1 VDKFHIKKISEID
14 TKKLL
19 QFYQVSFQYEKSIL
33 DNYQW
38 RYRSEFNEFEP
49 LILII
54 DNQICGHAG
63 LIPIDLKINDKKQ
76 KAIWFTDFYIT
87 SEQRSKGYGKLLAE
101 EWMKICPIQITIC
114 NDQSL
119 KVFKKLKWSNNN
131 SFVRRLK
138 IYNYLNI
145 VPIFR
150 KLNRSSFIKDDLQ
163 DLLGDTIKG
172 LNRVSAI
179 VSNLTKVTH
188 AGELEM
194 KACQINDIIE
204 ESIKVVWN
212 ELKYNMTVEKY
223 FAPLPL
229 LACHSGEIHQVFMN
243 LFLNASHACDE
254 EGLLII
260 KTYTKE
266 SKGKNWIVI
275 EVSDNGKGM
284 PSEVRK
290 KIFDPFFTTKPV
302 GVGTGLGLS
311 VSFGIIEKHKGT
323 IKVASEEG
331 IGTTFS
337 IHLPLNEQIKS
348 TETL

>member
-1 VDKFHIKKISEID
+1 MPDNNPYKAAYERERLARKKAEKFLDDKTRSLYDNIVQLQTTVRALEETQEQLVQAEKMASIGQLAAGVAHEINNPIGFSLSNLTTLSEYVQSIVKLDDMVINSND
-14 TKKLL
+14 TLEKNEFIT
-19 QFYQVSFQYEKSIL
+19 QYQVL
-33 DNYQW
+33 
-38 RYRSEFNEFEP
+38 
-49 LILII
+49 
-54 DNQICGHAG
+54 
-63 LIPIDLKINDKKQ
+63 
-76 KAIWFTDFYIT
+76 
-87 SEQRSKGYGKLLAE
+87 
-101 EWMKICPIQITIC
+101 
-114 NDQSL
+114 
-119 KVFKKLKWSNNN
+119 
-131 SFVRRLK
+131 
-138 IYNYLNI
+138 
-145 VPIFR
+145 R
-150 KLNRSSFIKDDLQ
+150 KTEDIEFIKGDLQ

-179 VSNLTKVTH
+179 VSNLKKVTH

-223 FAPLPL
+223 FSPLPL
-229 LACHSGEIHQVFMN
+229 LACHSGEIHQVLMN

-266 SKGKNWIVI
+266 SKGKNWIII

>member
-1 VDKFHIKKISEID
+1 MPDNNPYKAAYERERLARKKAEKFLDDKTRSLYDNIVQLQTTVRALEETQEQLVQAEKMASIGQLAAGVAHEINNPIGFSLSNLTTLSEYIQSIVKLDDMVINSDD
-14 TKKLL
+14 TL
-19 QFYQVSFQYEKSIL
+19 EK
-33 DNYQW
+33 
-38 RYRSEFNEFEP
+38 NEF
-49 LILII
+49 
-54 DNQICGHAG
+54 
-63 LIPIDLKINDKKQ
+63 
-76 KAIWFTDFYIT
+76 IT
-87 SEQRSKGYGKLLAE
+87 QYQNL
-101 EWMKICPIQITIC
+101 
-114 NDQSL
+114 
-119 KVFKKLKWSNNN
+119 
-131 SFVRRLK
+131 
-138 IYNYLNI
+138 
-145 VPIFR
+145 R
-150 KLNRSSFIKDDLQ
+150 KTEDIEFIRDDLQ

-179 VSNLTKVTH
+179 VSNLKKVTH

-229 LACHSGEIHQVFMN
+229 LACHSGEIHQVLMN